1 MIDPDVLVMCIKAQL
16 KAIEMQD
23 FKTYELIKKE
33 KQEDKEWLQMY
44 LGIEDFGNLDDE
56 EKKI

>member
-33 KQEDKEWLQMY
+33 RQEDKEWLQMY
-44 LGIEDFGNLDDE
+44 LGI
-56 EKKI
+56 